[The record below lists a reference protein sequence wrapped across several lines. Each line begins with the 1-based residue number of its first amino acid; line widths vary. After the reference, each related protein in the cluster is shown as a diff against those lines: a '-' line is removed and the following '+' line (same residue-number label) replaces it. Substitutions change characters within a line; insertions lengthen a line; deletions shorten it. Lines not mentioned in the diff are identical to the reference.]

1 MLLCKE
7 DSEISLHFLG
17 SCVARMAIRRYIMSS
32 EALRQL
38 CFSTLLRFAKASE
51 IHITIPVSGVAF
63 WTQTVASALGGGID
77 DGAQPHP

>member
-1 MLLCKE
+1 
-7 DSEISLHFLG
+7 
-17 SCVARMAIRRYIMSS
+17 MSS